1 MSKENLK
8 NLLGYLLEAD
18 TEIFGKSFN
27 DPDKKRPMSNPPEK
41 NTPEEKK
48 FINKLDKWFNSHL
61 VAGSLNNFSDELAQ
75 LIPIINSGKYPELQP
90 PSGDVYRGMRLTVDQ
105 LKSFMGL
112 KDFEIKA
119 GEYKTINQG
128 GVLTPQKIK
137 HYTTG
142 KPISSWSISAKSA
155 AAFAETSSDD
165 EKRNVKLSV
174 VFVANTSNPSNKF
187 ILNPDKMLSSYY
199 RKITQY
205 EGEVEVIAIG
215 SISFDRAIVY
225 SDFDVLP
232 PPTFKDEGI
241 NTAINNITNDLTI
254 ALKDPKSSIYVG
266 ADYLGLIQ
274 GKNKKGSSP
283 RLDDDR
289 REFMWNI
296 CEAIVNIIGKHLN
309 ENIIKK
315 PELLAGGLIHPWIYT
330 VLNVISED
338 YNNGTTP
345 FANSKNIK
353 LFLGKVIKKITSPS
367 KRPEGMGTAEMEK
380 LATAK
385 QKQK

>member
-8 NLLGYLLEAD
+8 KLLGYLLEAD

-41 NTPEEKK
+41 NTPEEQK
-48 FINKLDKWFNSHL
+48 FVNKLDKWFNSHL
-61 VAGSLNNFSDELAQ
+61 VAGSLNKFADDLAQ
-75 LIPIINSGKYPELQP
+75 LMPIIKSDKYPELNP
-90 PSGDVYRGMRLTVDQ
+90 PSGDVYRGMKLTVDQ

-137 HYTTG
+137 YYTAG
-142 KPISSWSISAKSA
+142 KPISSWSTSAKAA
-155 AAFAETSSDD
+155 AAFTRTTSAD

-174 VFVANTSNPSNKF
+174 VFVANTSNPSNDF
-187 ILNPDKMLSSYY
+187 ILNPDKLLSSYS
-199 RKITQY
+199 RNITQY
-205 EGEVEVIAIG
+205 DYEKEVISIG
-215 SISFDRAIVY
+215 PVSFDRVIVY
-225 SDFDVLP
+225 SDIDVLP
-232 PPTFKDEGI
+232 PPTFKDEVI
-241 NTAINNITNDLTI
+241 NTAINTITNEVTI
-254 ALKDPKSSIYVG
+254 ALKDPKSNIYVG

-274 GKNKKGSSP
+274 RKNTKGASDPTKS
-283 RLDDDR
+283 DR
-289 REFMWNI
+289 REVMWNL
-296 CEAIVNIIGKHLN
+296 CEAIVNILARHLN

-315 PELLAGGLIHPWIYT
+315 PELLAGGLVHPWIYN

-338 YNNGTTP
+338 YNNGITT

-353 LFLGKVIKKITSPS
+353 LFLSKVIRKIISPS
-367 KRPEGMGTAEMEK
+367 KRPGGMETSEMEK

-385 QKQK
+385 QKQT